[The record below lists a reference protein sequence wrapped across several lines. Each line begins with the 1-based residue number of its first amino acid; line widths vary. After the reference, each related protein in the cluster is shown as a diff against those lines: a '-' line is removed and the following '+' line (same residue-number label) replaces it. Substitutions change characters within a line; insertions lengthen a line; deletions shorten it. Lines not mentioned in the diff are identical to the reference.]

1 MVQPDPSPLAEAA
14 TEFDEALEIYRRL
27 GEQLLVTPLASVKQL
42 ERANGVL
49 SELAGGEERL
59 QAAGQKLVAALG
71 ACRDHQ
77 EALAKRVI
85 AHVPAIQAR
94 NEQLHELMGELTAIA
109 GEVSAVN
116 TVIQG
121 NGGTALSPAN
131 APEISA
137 QVLQLSARAEVLAT
151 TARAAEYE
159 ELAVQAHGLHERLSL
174 IGTRLQKVSGD

>member
-1 MVQPDPSPLAEAA
+1 MAQPDPSQLAEAA

-27 GEQLLVTPLASVKQL
+27 GELLLVSPLASVKQL
-42 ERANGVL
+42 ERANSVL
-49 SELAGGEERL
+49 ADLAGGEDRL
-59 QAAGQKLVAALG
+59 QSAGQKLVTALA

-94 NEQLHELMGELTAIA
+94 NEKLHELMGELTAIA

-116 TVIQG
+116 TVIQS

-131 APEISA
+131 AREISA
-137 QVLQLSARAEVLAT
+137 QVLQLSARAELLAT

-159 ELAVQAHGLHERLSL
+159 ELAVQAHALHERLAL
-174 IGTRLQKVSGD
+174 IGTRLQNVRGD